1 MGVPL
6 WVDDSSSVCW
16 DVANKDLSNLNNPTM
31 FDRDQWIYDLAA
43 CHWTD
48 NESRQGI
55 VFNKFL
61 PYLT

>member
-31 FDRDQWIYDLAA
+31 FDRDQWINDLAA